1 MGWTLWTE
9 TDTSCTPIQPVC
21 RCQGLGV
28 LQFPFHKH
36 YHEHSNRHSGGVT
49 LVQAWKLKF
58 GKINFF
64 EYILNHYIKKAY
76 TLIFL
81 QKENRKCNLLHS
93 AKIAK
98 NHFWLTPEISRYFH
112 NTSILKLYIYN
123 KVFLLWVNPSLLA
136 TTSTSTSTLCEQ
148 HGIVIAAFSLSQRI
162 DL

>member
-81 QKENRKCNLLHS
+81 QKENRDCNLLHS

-98 NHFWLTPEISRYFH
+98 IDWPQKLID
-112 NTSILKLYIYN
+112 TSIILPYLNFISTIKFFFCELTQAY
-123 KVFLLWVNPSLLA
+123 LLLLPHRLPPFVNSMGLL
-136 TTSTSTSTLCEQ
+136 
-148 HGIVIAAFSLSQRI
+148 
-162 DL
+162 